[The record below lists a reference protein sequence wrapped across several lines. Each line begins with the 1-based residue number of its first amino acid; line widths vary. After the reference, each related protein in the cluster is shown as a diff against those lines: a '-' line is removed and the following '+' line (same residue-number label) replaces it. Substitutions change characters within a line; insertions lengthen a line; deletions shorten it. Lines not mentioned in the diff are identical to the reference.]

1 MPTLTKT
8 LVERLE
14 TKASDYVVWD
24 NKLTGFGVKVT
35 PKGKRVYLLKYRTKD
50 GTQRKPAIGEHS
62 EALTCE
68 RARDVAKDWLAIIH
82 QGGDPSGVRQEL
94 RQSLTVAELCD
105 RYMREHAKV
114 YKKPSSVELDEYY
127 IERFIKPRLG
137 TAKVVSL
144 ARQDVIKF
152 HQSMQGTPAQANRLI
167 SSFSKMFALA
177 EDWELKPR
185 NTNPCAKIPRF
196 KETPK
201 DRFLSDDEMEKLGKA
216 LGELEK
222 KVLVKGKEVQQE
234 SPYIIALLR
243 ILILTGARL
252 GEILG
257 ARWEWVDMQRG
268 VLTLPDSKTGRR
280 VIKLG
285 GALAVLENL
294 PRVEGNPYIIVG
306 DVEGKPLV
314 KPERQW
320 RRIRDKAGLQ
330 GVRLHDLRHTYAS
343 VLAMQGESMT
353 VVAKLLGH
361 RQLRTTER
369 YAHLGN
375 NPLESAVQRAG
386 TMIGA
391 KVLGR

>member
-1 MPTLTKT
+1 M
-8 LVERLE
+8 
-14 TKASDYVVWD
+14 
-24 NKLTGFGVKVT
+24 
-35 PKGKRVYLLKYRTKD
+35 
-50 GTQRKPAIGEHS
+50 
-62 EALTCE
+62 
-68 RARDVAKDWLAIIH
+68 
-82 QGGDPSGVRQEL
+82 
-94 RQSLTVAELCD
+94 
-105 RYMREHAKV
+105 
-114 YKKPSSVELDEYY
+114 
-127 IERFIKPRLG
+127 
-137 TAKVVSL
+137 
-144 ARQDVIKF
+144 QD
-152 HQSMQGTPAQANRLI
+152 TPAQANRLI
-167 SSFSKMFALA
+167 SSLSKMFALA

-306 DVEGKPLV
+306 DV
-314 KPERQW
+314 
-320 RRIRDKAGLQ
+320 
-330 GVRLHDLRHTYAS
+330 LR
-343 VLAMQGESMT
+343 ES
-353 VVAKLLGH
+353 LW
-361 RQLRTTER
+361 
-369 YAHLGN
+369 
-375 NPLESAVQRAG
+375 
-386 TMIGA
+386 
-391 KVLGR
+391 